1 MRNVITF
8 GTFDVFHV
16 GHLNILKRAKSFG
29 DKLIVGVS
37 SDALN
42 VKKKDRYPIYNE
54 TDRLSIIEGIK
65 YVDEVFLEESLELK
79 AEYITRYSA
88 DVLVM
93 GDDWQGRFDYL
104 SSLVK
109 VVYLERTPSVSTTSV
124 IEVIQHARIRTPITA
139 C

>member
-16 GHLNILKRAKSFG
+16 GHLNILKRAKSLG
-29 DKLIVGVS
+29 DRLIVGVS

-54 TDRLSIIEGIK
+54 KDRLSIVQGVR
-65 YVDEVFLEESLELK
+65 YVDNVFLEESLELK
-79 AEYITRYSA
+79 EEYITRYSA
-88 DVLVM
+88 NILVM

-104 SSLVK
+104 SPLVD
-109 VVYLERTPSVSTTSV
+109 VIYLERTPSVSTTSV
-124 IEVIQHARIRTPITA
+124 IEVIQDTRVSS
-139 C
+139 